1 MKRSLLKSLAVA
13 SLAVLSGGVVAKTL
27 QPVWEATGFKMPES
41 VVYDAQR
48 EKIYVSNING
58 GPLER
63 DGNGSVSVM
72 SANGTQLNVDW
83 ITGLSSPKGM
93 DLYGNKLYVAD
104 VGDLVVIDV
113 DSGEITARYPAPSS
127 KVLNGLDVTDD
138 GTVYVSDWLGNKIY
152 VLKDHKLELWL
163 EDEQLNL
170 PNGLFAADGYLYLGT
185 WGTNPKADFTT
196 DTTGTFLRVSLKTK
210 KIETL
215 NSGTPW
221 MNLDGIHKINRKT
234 FFLTDFIKGE
244 LLVMDTKGKI
254 KATHK
259 LASPSAADFFF
270 IKDKNL
276 LIVPYLM
283 GQKVSAYQ
291 L

>member
-1 MKRSLLKSLAVA
+1 MRSLLKSLTFA
-13 SLAVLSGGVVAKTL
+13 SLAIFGANATADTL
-27 QPVWEATGFKMPES
+27 KPVWEVDGFKMPES
-41 VVYDAQR
+41 VVYDEKRQ
-48 EKIYVSNING
+48 KIYVSNING

-63 DGNGSVSVM
+63 DGNGSVSV
-72 SANGTQLNVDW
+72 LNADGSNVTVDW
-83 ITGLSSPKGM
+83 VEGLSSPKGM
-93 DLYGNKLYVAD
+93 DLFGNKLYVAD

-127 KVLNGLDVTDD
+127 KVLNGLDVTED
-138 GTVYVSDWLGNKIY
+138 GTVYVSDWLGSKIY

-163 EDEQLNL
+163 EDAKLNL

-185 WGTNPKADFTT
+185 WGQNPKADFTT
-196 DTTGTFLRVSLKTK
+196 DTSGTFLRVSLKTK

-215 NSGTPW
+215 NAGTPW
-221 MNLDGIHKINRKT
+221 MNLDGIHKVSKKE

-244 LLVMDTKGKI
+244 LLVMSTKGKI
-254 KATHK
+254 KETHK
-259 LASPSAADFFF
+259 LASPSAADFFY
-270 IKDKNL
+270 IKEKNL

-283 GQKVSAYQ
+283 GAKIAAYE

>member
-1 MKRSLLKSLAVA
+1 MRSVFKSVMLA
-13 SLAVLSGGVVAKTL
+13 SLTVLSSSVLAKTL
-27 QPVWEATGFKMPES
+27 QPVWEVSGFKMPES
-41 VVYDAQR
+41 VVYDEQR
-48 EKIYVSNING
+48 DKIYVSNING

-63 DGNGSVSVM
+63 DGNGSVGIM
-72 SANGTQLNVDW
+72 DADGTNLTVDW
-83 ITGLSSPKGM
+83 VTGLSSPKGM

-113 DSGEITARYPAPSS
+113 DSGEISARYPAPSS

-185 WGTNPKADFTT
+185 WGTNPKADFST

-221 MNLDGIHKINRKT
+221 MNLDGIHKISRKE
-234 FFLTDFIKGE
+234 FFLTDFMKGE
-244 LLVMDTKGKI
+244 LLVMDTKGNI
-254 KATHK
+254 TETHK
-259 LASPSAADFFF
+259 LASPSAADFFY
-270 IKDKNL
+270 IKEKHL